1 MNRTIPLLALLLG
14 TLPIVAIN
22 ATYLIAAA
30 EGYVPWC
37 VPYWDSCTS
46 ISATGREGTA
56 FYFFKAT
63 MIPMAF
69 LYGWYW
75 KLTNIT
81 LGFFG
86 YRGKSIQILGII
98 SAIALICYTLA
109 LGIVGDNFRLT
120 RRIGIIIFFTLTYL
134 CQLLVVYRT
143 GKLNIPDSTR
153 HWQLL
158 TCALILGVGILTLLL
173 DLMLDNYDD
182 FENAFEWV
190 IAILIH
196 LNFLIAYWGWRAAA
210 RNLRGS
216 IN

>member
-63 MIPMAF
+63 MIPMAL

-98 SAIALICYTLA
+98 AAIALIGYTLA

-120 RRIGIIIFFTLTYL
+120 RRIGIIIFFTLTCF

-143 GKLNIPDSTR
+143 GKLKIPDPTR
-153 HWQLL
+153 YWQLSMS
-158 TCALILGVGILTLLL
+158 AFILGVGVLTLLL
-173 DLMLDNYDD
+173 GLMLDNYDD
-182 FENAFEWV
+182 FEDAFEWV

-196 LNFLIAYWGWRAAA
+196 LNFLIAYRGWRAAA
-210 RNLRGS
+210 RNLQGS